1 MRFMGGIGYA
11 YGNAKVMPYSEQFYI
26 GGANSIRAFQ
36 IRSIGP
42 GSYHPDRK
50 SVTAYLDQTGDIK
63 LEANIGYR
71 FKIAGRFLG
80 AVFADAGN
88 VWLLRKEEQR
98 PGGEFRLKG
107 LWKEIALGTGFGLRY
122 DITYIVIRADLGV
135 ALHAP
140 YNTGKSGYFNIR
152 SYNFH
157 DGLVLNLAIG
167 YPF

>member
-1 MRFMGGIGYA
+1 MQ
-11 YGNAKVMPYSEQFYI
+11 KVMPYSEQFYI

-80 AVFADAGN
+80 AVFAMPETSGCCEKKNRD
-88 VWLLRKEEQR
+88 REE
-98 PGGEFRLKG
+98 
-107 LWKEIALGTGFGLRY
+107 
-122 DITYIVIRADLGV
+122 
-135 ALHAP
+135 
-140 YNTGKSGYFNIR
+140 NSG
-152 SYNFH
+152 
-157 DGLVLNLAIG
+157 
-167 YPF
+167 